1 MKRFPS
7 HSRTSLLVGS
17 LLAAAALSGCAVVP
31 YDPGYAGYGG
41 YYGEPVY
48 APAPVYVAP
57 SVNFGFGY
65 RSGGG
70 HYGHHHR
77 W

>member
-1 MKRFPS
+1 MKT
-7 HSRTSLLVGS
+7 SRSRMAVRLAILM
-17 LLAAAALSGCAVVP
+17 AAAGALGGCAVVP
-31 YDPGYAGYGG
+31 YDPGYG
-41 YYGEPVY
+41 YYDQPAYV

-65 RSGGG
+65 RGG
-70 HYGHHHR
+70 HYGRHHHR